1 MSARKFACLA
11 AVLLLGSVIPAAAQ
25 IPATEGSLL
34 RSLLFIPGLSGR
46 EGPVMDFIQDRLP
59 KSLGAQRDAMGN
71 LWFTVGQGGPHL
83 LFVAHAD
90 ELGFTVGSIAPDG
103 LVKLKG
109 RGGFLPQTLEG
120 QPFLVTT
127 AKGPVTGILRP
138 RPDFDAAK
146 PQPFAPEAY
155 DLDVGADTAEE
166 ARALGILEGAAV
178 LYKRRLIELGSGV
191 WACRAVDDRAGCA
204 ALLAAV
210 LQTDWTKVKG
220 RTITCAWS
228 VEEETGL
235 KGAAALSR
243 ALKPDVV
250 FAVDTFVSSDS
261 PLEDKRI
268 AFAALGG
275 GAVLRALDN
284 SSWTPRQALDRMR
297 DLAARRK
304 LPIQMASSRGGNDGS
319 VFVPGGAVDIPLAWP
334 GIYAHSFI
342 EKIFRSDLTS
352 LVELIKLAM
361 SNY

>member
-1 MSARKFACLA
+1 MSARKLLCLA
-11 AVLLLGSVIPAAAQ
+11 VAVLLGSALPALAQ
-25 IPATEGSLL
+25 DPASEGNLL
-34 RSLLFIPGLSGR
+34 RALLFVPGLSGK

-90 ELGFTVGSIAPDG
+90 ELGFTVGSLEPDG

-120 QPFLVTT
+120 QPFLVST
-127 AKGPVTGILRP
+127 AKGPVVGIIRP

-155 DLDVGADTAEE
+155 DLDIGVDSAEE
-166 ARALGILEGAAV
+166 ARALGLVEGSPV

-210 LQTDWTKVKG
+210 LQTDWTRIKG

-235 KGAAALSR
+235 KGATALSR
-243 ALKPDVV
+243 TLKPDVV

-261 PLEDKRI
+261 PLESKRI
-268 AFAALGG
+268 AFAALGR

-284 SSWTPRQALDRMR
+284 SSLTPRPALDRMR
-297 DLAARRK
+297 DLAERRK
-304 LPIQMASSRGGNDGS
+304 LPVQTASSRGGNDGS
-319 VFVPGGAVDIPLAWP
+319 VFVPAGAVDIPLAWP
-334 GIYAHSFI
+334 GAYAHSFI
-342 EKIFRSDLTS
+342 EKIFRSDLAS
-352 LVELIKLAM
+352 LVELIKIAM
-361 SNY
+361 NEY